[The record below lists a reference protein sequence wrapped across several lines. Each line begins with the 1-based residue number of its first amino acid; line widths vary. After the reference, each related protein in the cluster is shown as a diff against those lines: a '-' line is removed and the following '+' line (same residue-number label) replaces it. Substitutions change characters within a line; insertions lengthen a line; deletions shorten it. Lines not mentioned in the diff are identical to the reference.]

1 MEILTF
7 SFIGKPKTNPSL
19 DAYRNS
25 FLRVISVII
34 EIINYPFNLGKMRFK
49 DPPSMSCL
57 TRKKTQA
64 TPMIVY
70 QQVHSAYK
78 YSIPSIL
85 STADLTALVSQWK
98 YALHYNCIRISFWFP
113 KTDLGHCPPIGQAH
127 IYYVVN
133 TSSFPFVQNK
143 KSTG

>member
-7 SFIGKPKTNPSL
+7 SFIGKPKTNPSV

-49 DPPSMSCL
+49 DPPSICL

-64 TPMIVY
+64 TPMIG
-70 QQVHSAYK
+70 
-78 YSIPSIL
+78 L
-85 STADLTALVSQWK
+85 
-98 YALHYNCIRISFWFP
+98 YAVISNLHINTVMSLGLFSSEANARGVLETHFP
-113 KTDLGHCPPIGQAH
+113 EIKWI
-127 IYYVVN
+127 IYYFNNNRNN
-133 TSSFPFVQNK
+133 TQKTISICVY
-143 KSTG
+143 